1 LVDAFRVVA
10 LGSGVVDEA
19 EVEGSTGDGV
29 PIVVCI
35 EFGDVGLG
43 TRYPAVEGAGFARTA
58 ERLLV
63 PLMIKTTATAST
75 IAAPR
80 ISPRRAQ

>member
-1 LVDAFRVVA
+1 MAA
-10 LGSGVVDEA
+10 A
-19 EVEGSTGDGV
+19 EGSTADGV
-29 PIVVCI
+29 PMVVCI
-35 EFGDVGLG
+35 EIGDAGLG
-43 TRYPAVEGAGFARTA
+43 RKYAPVEGAGFARTA

-75 IAAPR
+75 TVAPR